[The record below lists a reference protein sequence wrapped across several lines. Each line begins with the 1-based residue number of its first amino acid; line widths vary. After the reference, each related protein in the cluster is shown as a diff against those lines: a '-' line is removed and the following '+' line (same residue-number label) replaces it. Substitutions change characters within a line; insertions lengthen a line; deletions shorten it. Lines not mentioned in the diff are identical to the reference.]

1 VQDQLGTFGARTGAP
16 ASAADYVTRLEW
28 REGVRV
34 VSVDLDDIDW
44 IGAAGN
50 YVEIHTARRTHL
62 VRHTVKAMQAKL
74 DPCRFVRVRPSAIV
88 NAARVAAVLGRPGGD
103 YVVVLRDGTRIPS
116 SRAFRE
122 QVRVRLRRGA

>member
-1 VQDQLGTFGARTGAP
+1 V
-16 ASAADYVTRLEW
+16 RL
-28 REGVRV
+28 
-34 VSVDLDDIDW
+34 VSVELDEVDW

-74 DPCRFVRVRPSAIV
+74 DPHRFVRVRPSAIV
-88 NAARVAAVLGRPGGD
+88 NVARVAAVLTRPGGD

-116 SRAFRE
+116 SRQFRE
-122 QVRVRLRRGA
+122 QVRARLRCGE